1 MPDKNIPSVEELANG
16 VEKVANSYQKN
27 PMGTT
32 IALSVLMLIIGI
44 FFGRHT
50 ASTEI
55 ESATKRAEESQK
67 VLNQILMGSLEKNQV
82 IRVQKDN
89 IQIKTN
95 ENDTLQN
102 KLNQVGEALMIAK
115 PAAVKILNK

>member
-1 MPDKNIPSVEELANG
+1 MQDKNIPSVEEVASG
-16 VEKVANSYQKN
+16 VEKVADSYQKN

-55 ESATKRAEESQK
+55 ESATKRAE
-67 VLNQILMGSLEKNQV
+67 
-82 IRVQKDN
+82 
-89 IQIKTN
+89 
-95 ENDTLQN
+95 
-102 KLNQVGEALMIAK
+102 
-115 PAAVKILNK
+115 